1 MCARLVH
8 KCKVL
13 EMLRIRSQRAVVLEN
28 KNEAATILKVK
39 PLSKLSVRY
48 YKGLSDFSQYHLLEK
63 NLFSTYSF
71 FLRLFVQDKVVLAK
85 TKSIQRYYT
94 DIETDF

>member
-1 MCARLVH
+1 MCARLIH

-13 EMLRIRSQRAVVLEN
+13 EMLRIRSQRAVLKN

-85 TKSIQRYYT
+85 TKSVQRYYT